1 MNTANLMKVSAGV
14 AGIVTCLM
22 ASPAAAQCTPPP
34 SGLISWWPA
43 EGDATDLNG
52 GNNGTID
59 GFATFAAG
67 MVNQAFKFG
76 GATND
81 AVSVGAA
88 PNLQLQS
95 FTVEAWVSRASTLK
109 SGLSS
114 FNGTAVLFA
123 FGTNGFGF
131 GMSDDG
137 RLLLTKLNVDLVSS
151 TSVAV
156 TDLGFHH
163 VAVTKA
169 GTVVTFSVDGVAET
183 APSYGSVFD
192 FTTNAAIGARGDDFS
207 ASFLGVIDELSVYN
221 RDLTSDEIQAIVAAG
236 NAGKCMP

>member
-1 MNTANLMKVSAGV
+1 M
-14 AGIVTCLM
+14 
-22 ASPAAAQCTPPP
+22 
-34 SGLISWWPA
+34 ISWWPA
-43 EGDATDLNG
+43 EGDATDLTG
-52 GNNGTID
+52 GNNGTLM
-59 GFATFAAG
+59 GATIFAAG
-67 MVNQAFKFG
+67 MVGQAFKSG

-95 FTVEAWVSRASTLK
+95 FSVEAWISRASTLK
-109 SGLSS
+109 SGLSTA
-114 FNGTAVLFA
+114 NGTATLFA
-123 FGTNGFGF
+123 YGTSGYGF

-137 RLLLTKLNVDLVSS
+137 GLFLTKVGVDIVSS
-151 TSVAV
+151 ANVKV

-169 GTVVTFSVDGVAET
+169 GTVVTFYVDGVAET

-192 FTTNAAIGARGDDFS
+192 FSTNAAIAARGDDFS
-207 ASFLGVIDELSVYN
+207 AAFLGVIDELSVYN

-236 NAGKCMP
+236 SAGKCAP